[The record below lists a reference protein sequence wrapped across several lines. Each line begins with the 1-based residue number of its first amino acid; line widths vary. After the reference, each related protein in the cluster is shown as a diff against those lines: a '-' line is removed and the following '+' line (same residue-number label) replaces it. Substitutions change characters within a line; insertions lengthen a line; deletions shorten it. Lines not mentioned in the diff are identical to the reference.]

1 MFGHKWFL
9 KIGELSNSSISGLTK
24 DANELINCSI
34 AFHQGIDH
42 KGQAQTGVYVGDI
55 ILTYDGL
62 PSNEIIYWAMT
73 PIKLH
78 SGALVLC
85 DANDIPLEKI
95 FFEDGVCV
103 GMSLNYTK
111 DGKSPAVTQ
120 LRLQARKIISGE
132 ETLTQ
137 HWSKI
142 ASSSNDTKKQ
152 SNQAKAEIFKI
163 FQPIGKISLRL
174 QVENNAYEVDSFS
187 LSFSQGIDFKGEPQE
202 ETKGG
207 LIDFSIGSL
216 PDRVL
221 KRWMLK
227 DTELKDG
234 EFVFE
239 QGDQSSPLRVR
250 FTEAFCVHMATRT
263 SMGEGLYTQYTI
275 SANEV
280 DLNGKWLYRSFKL

>member
-85 DANDIPLEKI
+85 DANDIPLEQI
-95 FFEDGVCV
+95 FFEDGVCA

>member
-9 KIGELSNSSISGLTK
+9 KIGELSNSSISGLIK

-34 AFHQGIDH
+34 SFHQGIDH

-62 PSNEIIYWAMT
+62 PANEVIYWAMT
-73 PIKLH
+73 PTKLH

-95 FFEDGVCV
+95 FFEDGICV
-103 GMSLNYTK
+103 GMSINYTK

-120 LRLQARKIISGE
+120 LRLQARKVISGE

-137 HWSKI
+137 HWNKI
-142 ASSSNDTKKQ
+142 VSTSGNTNKQ
-152 SNQAKAEIFKI
+152 NAQSTAEVFNI

-174 QVENNAYEVDSFS
+174 EVENNTYEIDSFRMD
-187 LSFSQGIDFKGEPQE
+187 FSQGLDFKGEPQE

-207 LIDFSIGSL
+207 AIDFSIGSL

-221 KRWMLK
+221 KKWMLK
-227 DTELKDG
+227 DTETKDG

-239 QGDQSSPLRVR
+239 QGDQSSPLRIK

-280 DLNGKWLYRSFKL
+280 DLNGKWLYRNFKL

>member
-9 KIGELSNSSISGLTK
+9 KIGELSDSSIYGLMQ

-34 AFHQGIDH
+34 SFHQGTDH
-42 KGQAQTGVYVGDI
+42 KGQAQTGVHVGDI
-55 ILTYDGL
+55 ILSYDGL
-62 PSNEIIYWAMT
+62 PSNDIIYWAMT
-73 PIKLH
+73 PNKVH

-85 DANDIPLEKI
+85 DANDIPQEKM

-103 GMSLNYTK
+103 GMSINYNK

-120 LRLQARKIISGE
+120 LRLQARKVISGE

-137 HWSKI
+137 RWNKI
-142 ASSSNDTKKQ
+142 MPTSSSAKQ
-152 SNQAKAEIFKI
+152 QGAKNSAGSFKI
-163 FQPIGKISLRL
+163 FQPVGKISLRL
-174 QVENNAYEVDSFS
+174 QIESNSYEIDSFS
-187 LSFSQGIDFKGEPQE
+187 MVFSQGFDSKGEPQE

-207 LIDFSIGSL
+207 VVDFSIGSL

-221 KRWMLK
+221 RRWMFK

-239 QGDQSSPLRVR
+239 QGAQSSPLKIK
-250 FTEAFCVHMATRT
+250 FTEAFCVNMATRT
-263 SMGEGLYTQYTI
+263 SIGAGLYTQYTI

-280 DLNGKWLYRSFKL
+280 DLNGKWLYRNFTL